1 MEVFPQCR
9 YFPRHQQKLVFHSL
23 LLDSKLPQV
32 PIHYFSLPLSKA
44 RYSKLA
50 LVLLAVFLTATS
62 ASPVAS
68 PQYPIPINVIGKCQ
82 DKYKQESQNEELGP
96 PRLVSGARIIRYE
109 SKPLNYYP
117 RFSQSRELTHVLTQA
132 AANLNTAKVWRSVAL
147 LQSVQ
152 V

>member
-1 MEVFPQCR
+1 MF
-9 YFPRHQQKLVFHSL
+9 
-23 LLDSKLPQV
+23 
-32 PIHYFSLPLSKA
+32 
-44 RYSKLA
+44 SKLA
-50 LVLLAVFLTATS
+50 LVTLAVFLTATS

-68 PQYPIPINVIGKCQ
+68 PQYPIPINVVGKCQ

-96 PRLVSGARIIRYE
+96 PRLVSGARIIGCE

-117 RFSQSRELTHVLTQA
+117 RFSQSRELIHVFTQA
-132 AANLNTAKVWRSVAL
+132 AANLNTAKLWRSVAL

>member
-1 MEVFPQCR
+1 MF
-9 YFPRHQQKLVFHSL
+9 
-23 LLDSKLPQV
+23 
-32 PIHYFSLPLSKA
+32 
-44 RYSKLA
+44 SKLA
-50 LVLLAVFLTATS
+50 LVTLAVFLTATS

-96 PRLVSGARIIRYE
+96 PRLVSGARIIGCE
-109 SKPLNYYP
+109 SKPSNYYP
-117 RFSQSRELTHVLTQA
+117 HFSQSRELIHVRPQA
-132 AANLNTAKVWRSVAL
+132 AANLNTAKVWRSAAL